1 MNTVFFLVFF
11 ACRKYKRDSPVLF
24 EIRVQVIIEQDMTFA
39 EVAVAASR
47 QPNGS
52 IAIGMPL
59 FMSHPLYPVK
69 SGVPLPSSVTL
80 DLDGCIGC
88 MSLTD
93 NGVVIYLSNLRLTGL
108 APLLASDTLD
118 DYNNSGRG
126 NRSGSSSSSSGSG
139 DLFALPLWAFRFN
152 RCPKCSACV
161 WLHNVSLT
169 LPMKEYSLLLASLPA
184 TAGPGLPV
192 TDPIMP
198 AGLTYAQVSA
208 CHPYS
213 LSIAPY

>member
-1 MNTVFFLVFF
+1 MFFTG
-11 ACRKYKRDSPVLF
+11 
-24 EIRVQVIIEQDMTFA
+24 IRVQVIIEQDTTFA
-39 EVAVAASR
+39 EVAAVASR

-52 IAIGMPL
+52 IAISMPL
-59 FMSHPLYPVK
+59 FMSRPLYPVK

-88 MSLTD
+88 VSLMD
-93 NGVVIYLSNLRLTGL
+93 NGVVIYISNLHLTGL
-108 APLLASDTLD
+108 APLLALDTLD
-118 DYNNSGRG
+118 DFNSGRG
-126 NRSGSSSSSSGSG
+126 NRSGSSGSSGSG
-139 DLFALPLWAFRFN
+139 DLLALPLWAFRFN